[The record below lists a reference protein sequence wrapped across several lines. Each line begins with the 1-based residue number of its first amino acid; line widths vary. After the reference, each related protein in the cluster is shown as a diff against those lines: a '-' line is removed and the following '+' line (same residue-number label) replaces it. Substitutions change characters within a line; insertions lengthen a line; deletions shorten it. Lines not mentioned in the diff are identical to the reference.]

1 MKRKLRGIKNLIEK
15 ELGARIDT
23 PSRKRELTYGRA
35 IFCKVARECKT
46 GLRPISLKDIGEA
59 INRDHASVLHNLNTV
74 FNYAVQ
80 EHDFMELY
88 ETLHHMFVQ
97 QEEQEEVD
105 PNSIFDRI
113 TFLENCVSELETKL
127 AKSEMKNGRFASV
140 TKNLSEQELEEIYEL
155 VDLRT
160 RAIKSRVYI

>member
-35 IFCKVARECKT
+35 IFCKVARECKV
-46 GLRPISLKDIGEA
+46 GMRPLSLKDIGEV
-59 INRDHASVLHNLNTV
+59 INRDHASVLHNINTV

-80 EHDFMELY
+80 EHGFMELY
-88 ETLHHMFVQ
+88 ETLRHMFVRDDV
-97 QEEQEEVD
+97 EEID
-105 PNSIFDRI
+105 PNAIFDRI
-113 TFLENCVSELETKL
+113 TFLENCVSDLESRL
-127 AKSEMKNGRFASV
+127 AKSEMKNGKFSSV

-160 RAIKSRVYI
+160 RAIKNRVYI

>member
-46 GLRPISLKDIGEA
+46 GRRPMSLKDIGEV
-59 INRDHASVLHNLNTV
+59 INRDHASVLHNINTV

-88 ETLHHMFVQ
+88 ETLRHMFVRD
-97 QEEQEEVD
+97 EVEEVD
-105 PNSIFDRI
+105 PNAIFDRI
-113 TFLENCVSELETKL
+113 TFLENCVSDLETRL
-127 AKSEMKNGRFASV
+127 AKSELKNGRFASV